1 MEGVI
6 MIERLQN
13 FSSWIWTNI
22 SDIDAALSVIV
33 VIFGVI
39 INLLI
44 RLRNRYHC
52 LKTFGLDRQTRRS
65 MRYFV
70 PTRAVNID
78 PCDQENIDHD
88 TSFPLILFFMKAFKN
103 SESQYFIIL
112 ADSGMGKTTFLL
124 KLYFRYKRK
133 LFKKYRIVLLPLSD
147 SKTCENIRNIKH
159 KRKTILLL
167 DSFDE
172 DSCAMEDYKKRMQD
186 LCNET
191 ELFYKIVVTCR
202 TQFFPNREKE
212 PKITG
217 NIKFGVGKKNI
228 EFEKYYIS
236 PFNDREILK
245 YLEKKYI
252 YFFQKEKFERAQ
264 NLIANC
270 PKLVVRPMLLS
281 YLDDLIDHSEKK
293 YDTVYEIY
301 DQLVKKW
308 IEREVLDDNLLYVFS
323 EKIAEYMYLNKTIY
337 IDVAEILNL
346 CREYHINLR
355 SIEAK
360 SRSLLNR
367 NANGLYKF
375 AHKSILEFFLCRK
388 AFKEEEFR
396 KLIFSNGFSGYD
408 MLKLFLKEKSFD
420 NLREILQK
428 NHMRLESKDFRYLI
442 LSEVDLSGMNIINCR
457 FEGCIFD
464 KADFTGS
471 RLAYVNFVM
480 SHLQEADFFG
490 ARFRNI
496 RFLNVNLRKC
506 GFRNIDTENTVF
518 RGADLEAAQLEGAD
532 LKGIDLR
539 EANLRMASLSWTA
552 LKGADLRGADMT
564 GAILIDTDLREAS
577 LNGVDFRQIYL
588 HYSKSPYFIE
598 SNDDRLDLD
607 YDFESSLEGAD
618 MTMANLSGCNLRNIN
633 FQSAKLVFADLSNA
647 VLLNSN
653 LIQADLRGAN
663 LNASIWY
670 QSDIQKV
677 LPELKKADFTYLN
690 IKKDSELEKIERNEL
705 FL

>member
-1 MEGVI
+1 M
-6 MIERLQN
+6 
-13 FSSWIWTNI
+13 
-22 SDIDAALSVIV
+22 
-33 VIFGVI
+33 
-39 INLLI
+39 
-44 RLRNRYHC
+44 
-52 LKTFGLDRQTRRS
+52 
-65 MRYFV
+65 
-70 PTRAVNID
+70 
-78 PCDQENIDHD
+78 
-88 TSFPLILFFMKAFKN
+88 
-103 SESQYFIIL
+103 
-112 ADSGMGKTTFLL
+112 
-124 KLYFRYKRK
+124 
-133 LFKKYRIVLLPLSD
+133 
-147 SKTCENIRNIKH
+147 
-159 KRKTILLL
+159 
-167 DSFDE
+167 
-172 DSCAMEDYKKRMQD
+172 
-186 LCNET
+186 
-191 ELFYKIVVTCR
+191 
-202 TQFFPNREKE
+202 
-212 PKITG
+212 
-217 NIKFGVGKKNI
+217 
-228 EFEKYYIS
+228 
-236 PFNDREILK
+236 
-245 YLEKKYI
+245 
-252 YFFQKEKFERAQ
+252 
-264 NLIANC
+264 
-270 PKLVVRPMLLS
+270 
-281 YLDDLIDHSEKK
+281 
-293 YDTVYEIY
+293 
-301 DQLVKKW
+301 
-308 IEREVLDDNLLYVFS
+308 LDDNLLYVFS

-337 IDVAEILNL
+337 IDAAEILNL

-518 RGADLEAAQLEGAD
+518 SGADLEAAQLEGAD
-532 LKGIDLR
+532 LKGINLR
-539 EANLRMASLSWTA
+539 KANLRMASLSWTA

-564 GAILIDTDLREAS
+564 GAILINTDLREAS

-598 SNDDRLDLD
+598 YNDDRLDLD
-607 YDFESSLEGAD
+607 YDFERSLEGAD
-618 MTMANLSGCNLRNIN
+618 MTSANLSGCNLSNIN
-633 FQSAKLVFADLSNA
+633 FQSAKLVFADLSNSI
-647 VLLNSN
+647 LLNSN
-653 LIQADLRGAN
+653 LIQADLTGAN